1 MISRSSSPPSPEQ
14 HFRIGGDGHWNASLF
29 LFCPATT
36 THPANRGRPPRSP
49 DPTGFGPAVSRA
61 APGRVGPLFGRS
73 WFFGMVERR
82 YSRRHQDNST
92 RSDRLARSL
101 ARSLSGLN
109 NETMEEGSFSL
120 APSFEGT
127 THARRRCY
135 KVCRCSFCR
144 HENGELLTQWRPL
157 NRAARARP
165 KVKVDGAIERGL
177 EGVRPD
183 AADVGQFDSWVAVLS
198 SPEGVQYS

>member
-1 MISRSSSPPSPEQ
+1 MS
-14 HFRIGGDGHWNASLF
+14 
-29 LFCPATT
+29 
-36 THPANRGRPPRSP
+36 
-49 DPTGFGPAVSRA
+49 
-61 APGRVGPLFGRS
+61 PLFGRS

-92 RSDRLARSL
+92 RSDRLARSR

-109 NETMEEGSFSL
+109 NGTMEEGSFSL

-165 KVKVDGAIERGL
+165 KVKVDGALERGL
-177 EGVRPD
+177 EGVSEGGCRGRWPVRQLGRSFVI
-183 AADVGQFDSWVAVLS
+183 AGRSTILLTCNRLCSLS
-198 SPEGVQYS
+198 LSVFSPALPFGS